1 MCRSS
6 TGIVQRKTVRETSA
20 LRVNKAAHSRP
31 HSVRM
36 LYCTSRALK
45 LVQNLKYIIEEKQ
58 IFQVK
63 KGDSKFVM
71 YSYFTQHV
79 TRARDR
85 SVPFMSALSGESRDG
100 CSCRCRHYGS
110 LDDIVVI
117 CHLDPYKS
125 PQTLMGNCCVPT
137 LKVWWKMYF
146 VIQCNVVYPLV
157 TGKAFT
163 LPYCFLVH
171 MQCLHLTTRCQC
183 VFTYYNCM
191 KRVFKKN
198 LI

>member
-63 KGDSKFVM
+63 NGDSKFVI

-79 TRARDR
+79 T
-85 SVPFMSALSGESRDG
+85 
-100 CSCRCRHYGS
+100 
-110 LDDIVVI
+110 
-117 CHLDPYKS
+117 
-125 PQTLMGNCCVPT
+125 
-137 LKVWWKMYF
+137 
-146 VIQCNVVYPLV
+146 
-157 TGKAFT
+157 
-163 LPYCFLVH
+163 
-171 MQCLHLTTRCQC
+171 
-183 VFTYYNCM
+183 
-191 KRVFKKN
+191 
-198 LI
+198 